1 MSGNE
6 RNRQHGAAMVEM
18 ALTLVIFLM
27 LVFGIIEFALA
38 YLSWH
43 RTAEAVREGAR
54 HAIVSTPETSLA
66 GLACPGG
73 AAVST
78 ICTADSCPALFAVMR
93 QLDPLLGSGPEQ
105 VSVAYA
111 CSGAGSPDRP
121 AELVIPEV
129 TVSVTGLRY
138 TFVVP
143 GIIGL
148 GSDISLPAVTVT
160 RTGEDLYSA
169 PAE

>member
-1 MSGNE
+1 MNL
-6 RNRQHGAAMVEM
+6 RQRPLSTALRGLLFGGTALLLCAPLAAQTNTS
-18 ALTLVIFLM
+18 AD
-27 LVFGIIEFALA
+27 G
-38 YLSWH
+38 
-43 RTAEAVREGAR
+43 TAPASA
-54 HAIVSTPETSLA
+54 TTT
-66 GLACPGG
+66 
-73 AAVST
+73 AAN
-78 ICTADSCPALFAVMR
+78 A
-93 QLDPLLGSGPEQ
+93 
-105 VSVAYA
+105 
-111 CSGAGSPDRP
+111 DRP
-121 AELVIPEV
+121 TELVIPEV

>member
-1 MSGNE
+1 MSASE
-6 RNRQHGAAMVEM
+6 RNRQAGAAMVEM

-43 RTAEAVREGAR
+43 RTAESVREGAR
-54 HAIVSTPETSLA
+54 YAIVSTPVTSLA
-66 GLACPGG
+66 GLTCPGG
-73 AAVST
+73 AAVT
-78 ICTADSCPALFAVMR
+78 TTCTADSCPGLFAVMR
-93 QLDPLLGSGPEQ
+93 RVDPLLGDGAEQ
-105 VSVAYA
+105 VSVTYA

-121 AELVIPEV
+121 VELVIPEV
-129 TVSVTGLRY
+129 TVSVSGLRY

-148 GSDISLPAVTVT
+148 GSNIQLPAVTVT
-160 RTGEDLYSA
+160 RTGEDLYS
-169 PAE
+169 PPGE